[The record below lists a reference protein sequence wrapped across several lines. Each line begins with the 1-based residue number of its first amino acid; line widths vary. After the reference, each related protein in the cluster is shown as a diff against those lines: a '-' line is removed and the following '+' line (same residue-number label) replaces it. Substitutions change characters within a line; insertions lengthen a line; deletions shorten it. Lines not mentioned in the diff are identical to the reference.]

1 MKGVR
6 KCYISRCTAGIP
18 KSSVM
23 CQRHWNMTNTAERN
37 AIVWG
42 KQRGAVRQ
50 SADYVKAVDRA
61 CQRIEDVERLGGV
74 K

>member
-1 MKGVR
+1 
-6 KCYISRCTAGIP
+6 
-18 KSSVM
+18 
-23 CQRHWNMTNTAERN
+23 MTNTAERN